1 MANDKHQEAAR
12 RLREA
17 YTTGAV
23 APLRDCLDPVDI
35 AGAYAVQEINTRFWE
50 AQGRHIVGRKAG
62 LTAKAVQAQLGVDQP
77 DFGVLFEDMQVSD
90 GGRLD
95 PFRCLQ
101 AKAEAEIAFILGA
114 DLPSP
119 VSTPAEVA
127 AAVSTVH
134 AAIEIVDNGAD
145 YQIQNIL
152 GYDNAAI
159 AFPYVYLFNS
169 DTSLYHKVMVAG
181 AGTEAGLTIDSTGTA
196 DPPLGRRLRYMVM
209 WNSDDGMYRIVRCTG
224 VDTSIGL
231 QLDVAATDEIYVGTA
246 APTANPGYGG
256 IPGTAKWYVN
266 LSSGAVYVW
275 TGTAW
280 QAIIAEP

>member
-1 MANDKHQEAAR
+1 MATLTGTITDAGGNPYTGY
-12 RLREA
+12 LRFTLR
-17 YTTGAV
+17 TTPSAQASTLVSGG
-23 APLRDCLDPVDI
+23 PVDALCDEDGEFTVELV
-35 AGAYAVQEINTRFWE
+35 AGPYWVQ
-50 AQGRHIVGRKAG
+50 Q
-62 LTAKAVQAQLGVDQP
+62 
-77 DFGVLFEDMQVSD
+77 S
-90 GGRLD
+90 
-95 PFRCLQ
+95 
-101 AKAEAEIAFILGA
+101 GA
-114 DLPSP
+114 RSF
-119 VSTPAEVA
+119 
-127 AAVSTVH
+127 
-134 AAIEIVDNGAD
+134 AIEIVDNGAD

-266 LSSGAVYVW
+266 RSSGAVYVW